1 MAVSLIQ
8 SLYEDFG
15 SGVLAKDTGIVL
27 NNRAACFAVEGSVR
41 PRCRPY
47 HTTIPGLLLADGELR
62 GVFGV
67 VGDFLH
73 AQAHVQLVSSL
84 VDNGLDPQAALDRP
98 RFRIET
104 DAKHLENDRWSNHH
118 ALEAAGFPV
127 ILDSRTANFGGGQL
141 IWAENG
147 RLMGA
152 SDPRKD
158 GCALGW

>member
-1 MAVSLIQ
+1 
-8 SLYEDFG
+8 
-15 SGVLAKDTGIVL
+15 VLAKDTGIVL
-27 NNRAACFAVEGSVR
+27 NNRAACFVVEGSVR